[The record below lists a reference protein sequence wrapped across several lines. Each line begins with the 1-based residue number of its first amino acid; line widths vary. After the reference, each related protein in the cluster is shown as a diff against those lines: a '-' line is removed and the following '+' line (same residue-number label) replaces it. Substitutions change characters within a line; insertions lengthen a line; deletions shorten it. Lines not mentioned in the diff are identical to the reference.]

1 MEKSAD
7 ETPAPRSAPPAV
19 IAVRILGLFL
29 AAIGLWQALGN
40 VLASWRDF
48 DPSYLSYYFSMQL
61 ARPCA
66 GIAVGLCLWLFARPI
81 GRRAMKASRRD

>member
-48 DPSYLSYYFSMQL
+48 DPSYLS
-61 ARPCA
+61 
-66 GIAVGLCLWLFARPI
+66 
-81 GRRAMKASRRD
+81 